1 MGYGLS
7 RETWGPRVLLI
18 VNAWGSAE
26 QTFDEFLVDLIAFL
40 DRLLACCHV
49 DGVLEVKRSHTLVGA
64 VQQG

>member
-1 MGYGLS
+1 M
-7 RETWGPRVLLI
+7 I

-49 DGVLEVKRSHTLVGA
+49 NGVLEVKRSHTLVGA